1 MNDSQRLKSFN
12 RQEQRRHLNTAFIV
26 FQGQT
31 CISDFFPRVWFS
43 IKKEKDTFVFYSW
56 SYTKFCLCFF
66 ESKSMVRSLLSR
78 SKSLCTV
85 FTFFFF
91 CCCSKYIYIK
101 RNHDATDLRSARR
114 ATPVKGFV
122 YRTAGGLSLPPSTH
136 PLLHGLCCSLT
147 NHSSSCL
154 ISYSK
159 WKAVEIYACF
169 LLLFFILQW
178 QHMHSGS

>member
-1 MNDSQRLKSFN
+1 MYFRFFFLECDFLLKKKKTHLYFIAGVIQSFVYVFLSQSPWWDHCSADL
-12 RQEQRRHLNTAFIV
+12 
-26 FQGQT
+26 
-31 CISDFFPRVWFS
+31 RVCVLF
-43 IKKEKDTFVFYSW
+43 
-56 SYTKFCLCFF
+56 L
-66 ESKSMVRSLLSR
+66 R
-78 SKSLCTV
+78 
-85 FTFFFF
+85 FFFF

-136 PLLHGLCCSLT
+136 PLSHGLCCSLT